1 MAKYSADEI
10 RVGVRQLVA
19 DVTERKPEQISDT
32 ATFDKDLGIDSL
44 MATELMVAMERK
56 YRIKIPEQEFT
67 KIRNVKEAVAA
78 AQRHL
83 AS

>member
-19 DVTERKPEQISDT
+19 EVTERKPEQISDT
-32 ATFDKDLGIDSL
+32 AAFDKDLGIDSL

>member
-1 MAKYSADEI
+1 MPKYTVDEI
-10 RVGVRQLVA
+10 RAGVRQLIA
-19 DVTERKPEQISDT
+19 EVTEKKPEQIQET
-32 ATFDKDLGIDSL
+32 ASFDKDLGIDSL

-67 KIRNVKEAVAA
+67 KIRNVKDAIAA
-78 AQRHL
+78 TQRHL

>member
-1 MAKYSADEI
+1 MAKYTADEI
-10 RVGVRQLVA
+10 RVGVKQLVA
-19 DVTERKPEQISDT
+19 EITERKPDQIGDT
-32 ATFDKDLGIDSL
+32 TLFGKDLGIDSL

-67 KIRNVKEAVAA
+67 KIRNVEEAVAA